1 MAHTGCLGRK
11 KTAPQDGKTTKQG
24 GGKWALPD
32 LPLPQAVASPV
43 CLLPPGQHHLTLP
56 WTNLADRTE
65 GKVQLQGPGSPT
77 PVCPHPQGS
86 SEVTVRTLPPSRVG
100 GRGSGGSWWVETK
113 ESATGSQDGWPQS
126 CVVSCQSGRSHHV
139 SRGDTQLGPCLPAL
153 GLVIHMGSVCILGGQ
168 AAGTCTH
175 HGAIL
180 EGADLYGPSR
190 GRHSL
195 RPHCAHPYPGGG
207 NQCPTACKDQ
217 GPGISS
223 YTLDPSQA
231 GESLRTCLEKA
242 LALVPRAQHRQTP
255 VFLGATAGMRLLRQ
269 KNSSQAEDILVA
281 VSQVLSQ
288 SPLDFWGAEVLAG
301 QDEGA
306 FGWITVNY
314 LLGRLIQYSSGQWT
328 QPAEGMLVGAL
339 DMGGASTQI
348 CFAPRGPILDQSSQ
362 AIFRL
367 YGTNYSIYTH
377 SHLCFGR
384 DQALLRLLARLLQ
397 SSRTTLLRH
406 PCYHSG
412 YQTTLPLATLSES
425 PCIHTAEPLDPTQ
438 NLTVEGTGN
447 PGACVAAIRGLFN
460 FSCQDEGDCAF
471 NGVYQPPVQGQ
482 FYAFSGFYY
491 TFHFLNLTSRQPLGT
506 VNASI
511 WDFCQRSWWQVKSS
525 YPGQERWLPD
535 YCASGLYILTLLR
548 DGYGFQEETWPSIE
562 FQQQASGTDIGW
574 TLGYMLNLTGMIPA
588 EVPVEW
594 RAQSYKVWVAGVAFV
609 VLTLAAI
616 LGAAAVHFLWLQD

>member
-1 MAHTGCLGRK
+1 MGPSWKERIFMVLLGVA
-11 KTAPQDGKTTKQG
+11 TASGLTVLILILVEATS
-24 GGKWALPD
+24 
-32 LPLPQAVASPV
+32 V
-43 CLLPPGQHHLTLP
+43 LLPAKTKFGIVFD
-56 WTNLADRTE
+56 A
-65 GKVQLQGPGSPT
+65 
-77 PVCPHPQGS
+77 GS
-86 SEVTVRTLPPSRVG
+86 SHTSLFVYQWPAD
-100 GRGSGGSWWVETK
+100 K
-113 ESATGSQDGWPQS
+113 EK
-126 CVVSCQSGRSHHV
+126 
-139 SRGDTQLGPCLPAL
+139 DT
-153 GLVIHMGSVCILGGQ
+153 GLVSQ
-168 AAGTCTH
+168 A
-175 HGAIL
+175 L
-180 EGADLYGPSR
+180 
-190 GRHSL
+190 
-195 RPHCAHPYPGGG
+195 
-207 NQCPTACKDQ
+207 ACEVE

-314 LLGRLIQYSSGQWT
+314 LLGRLI
-328 QPAEGMLVGAL
+328 
-339 DMGGASTQI
+339 
-348 CFAPRGPILDQSSQ
+348 
-362 AIFRL
+362 
-367 YGTNYSIYTH
+367 
-377 SHLCFGR
+377 
-384 DQALLRLLARLLQ
+384 Q